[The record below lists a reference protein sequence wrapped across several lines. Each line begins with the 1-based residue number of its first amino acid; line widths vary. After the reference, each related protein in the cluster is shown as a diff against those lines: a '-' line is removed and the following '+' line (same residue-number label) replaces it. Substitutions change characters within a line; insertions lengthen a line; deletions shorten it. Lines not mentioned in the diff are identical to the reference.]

1 MLPDALGVVLPAR
14 KMPTRVLT
22 VDDHPVVLAG
32 VRALIDEEND
42 LRVVAEARDGEEAVS
57 LYDEHRPDVVVMDVR
72 MARVDGVQAIRTIV
86 TSDPEARIIALTSFD
101 GDADVYRSIRAGA
114 RGYLLNG
121 TLGASLVD
129 TVRRVA
135 AGERVIPPEIASRL
149 AAFIAQDELTLRE
162 LEVLELAAKGL
173 RNGDIAMAIG
183 RQEETVKAHL
193 KNIMKKL
200 RVVDRTEA
208 VTLALRRGI
217 IHIN

>member
-1 MLPDALGVVLPAR
+1 
-14 KMPTRVLT
+14 MPTRVLT

-114 RGYLLNG
+114 RGYLLKG